1 MRTLFRFIP
10 VLAVA
15 GIALGQTAAGPQFE
29 VASVKPS
36 APDAPEQV
44 RIGVHVDG
52 ARFTCN
58 YFSLR
63 DYIRLAYKVKDYQ
76 ITSPE
81 WMATERYDVAASLP
95 AGGASQD
102 QIADM
107 MKALLTDRF
116 QLKVHHETKEFSV
129 YALVVTKGG
138 PKLKESALD
147 PVDPNGPAK
156 PPVDVAVS
164 GSRNGVNINL
174 GRGAYVNFAD
184 NKIDAKKLTMT
195 YFAEVLARFVDK
207 PVVDMTGLTG
217 TYDVLLNFT
226 EEDYRAMLIR
236 SAINAGVVLP
246 PQARQLMEAA
256 SGDSVASAMQAAG
269 LKLEP
274 RKAPLDVLVI
284 DHAEKTPS
292 AN

>member
-1 MRTLFRFIP
+1 MDTIRR
-10 VLAVA
+10 LAPALLAA
-15 GIALGQTAAGPQFE
+15 GILFGQTVAGPQFE

-52 ARFTCN
+52 ARYSCT
-58 YFSLR
+58 YYSLR
-63 DYIRLAYKVKDYQ
+63 DYVRTAYRVKDYQ
-76 ITSPE
+76 IVSPE
-81 WMATERYDVAASLP
+81 WMGTERYDVSATLP
-95 AGGASQD
+95 AGGATQE
-102 QIADM
+102 QLADM
-107 MKALLTDRF
+107 LKALLADRF
-116 QLKVHHETKEFSV
+116 KLQLHHESKEFSV
-129 YALVVTKGG
+129 YGLVLAKGG
-138 PKLKESALD
+138 PTLKESPLD
-147 PVDPNGPAK
+147 PVEDGPAK
-156 PPVDVAVS
+156 PPVDVAVT
-164 GSRNGVNINL
+164 GNRNGVNINL
-174 GRGAYVNFAD
+174 GRGAYFNFAN
-184 NKIDAKKLTMT
+184 NKMEAKKLTMA
-195 YFAEVLARFVDK
+195 YFADLLARFVDR
-207 PVVDMTGLTG
+207 PVVDMTGLKG

-256 SGDSVASAMQAAG
+256 SGDSIGSAMQAAG
-269 LKLEP
+269 LKLEA

>member
-1 MRTLFRFIP
+1 M
-10 VLAVA
+10 
-15 GIALGQTAAGPQFE
+15 
-29 VASVKPS
+29 
-36 APDAPEQV
+36 
-44 RIGVHVDG
+44 
-52 ARFTCN
+52 
-58 YFSLR
+58 
-63 DYIRLAYKVKDYQ
+63 
-76 ITSPE
+76 
-81 WMATERYDVAASLP
+81 
-95 AGGASQD
+95 
-102 QIADM
+102 
-107 MKALLTDRF
+107 
-116 QLKVHHETKEFSV
+116 
-129 YALVVTKGG
+129 
-138 PKLKESALD
+138 
-147 PVDPNGPAK
+147 
-156 PPVDVAVS
+156 
-164 GSRNGVNINL
+164 
-174 GRGAYVNFAD
+174 
-184 NKIDAKKLTMT
+184 
-195 YFAEVLARFVDK
+195 DK